1 MDFREK
7 RYDVFHMFDKQW
19 ALLTAG
25 RPEKYN
31 TMTISWGSLGTLW
44 GPAGQGKPIATVY
57 VKPARFTH
65 QFLEEGEFFTI
76 SFFPSEF
83 RKDLALLGTKS
94 GRDGDKVAE
103 TSLTPRAL
111 GQAVAFEEAERIF
124 VCRKIYAQDFDRARI
139 PDAVVEQYYRCE
151 APHTCY
157 IGEIIDVLSKERDTE
172 RV

>member
-25 RPEKYN
+25 RPEQYN

-44 GPAGQGKPIATVY
+44 GSAGKGRPIATVY

-65 QFLEEGEFFTI
+65 RFLEKSEFFTI

-83 RKDLALLGTKS
+83 RKDLTLLGTKS

-103 TSLTPRAL
+103 TSLTPRML
-111 GQAVAFEEAERIF
+111 GQAIAFEEAEQIF
-124 VCRKIYAQDFDRARI
+124 VCRKMYAQDFDRARI
-139 PDAVVEQYYRCE
+139 PSTVIERYYLQE
-151 APHTCY
+151 EPHTCY
-157 IGEIIDVLSKERDTE
+157 IGEIIDVLSKRNDVEKD
-172 RV
+172 